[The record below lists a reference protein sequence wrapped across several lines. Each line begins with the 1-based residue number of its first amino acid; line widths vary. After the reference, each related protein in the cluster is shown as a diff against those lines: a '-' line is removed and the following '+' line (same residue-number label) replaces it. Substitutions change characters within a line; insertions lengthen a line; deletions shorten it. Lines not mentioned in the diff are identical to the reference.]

1 MKPGAIKTKPACAG
15 FYISSSPAMPTVSR
29 DRSSTCCSPMTA
41 LIVKRFTIAE
51 YHRLGELGFFGEDDR
66 VELIRGEIVEMSPKG
81 TPHETCI
88 RRLLRQ
94 LSKLLGDRATLQ
106 SQAPII

>member
-1 MKPGAIKTKPACAG
+1 
-15 FYISSSPAMPTVSR
+15 MPTVSR